1 MPGEYPAYSGKRER
15 SVRYKVNNRG
25 DAALAPWSRVLADSQ
40 LALALQHR
48 RRPSHSDVQT
58 RSARRHRRTPRKVVT
73 ARLVAGS
80 GSAVGW
86 MSHRRS
92 PHPPLVCRTPL
103 PHLPRGTS
111 PLARSIGMRR
121 SPPRTVGSAEF
132 MRTGSCAHSV
142 FAIRPVPGGCVTCMT
157 ATVRVELAA
166 RTDFAPA
173 LDAAVTW
180 PPRSPRAWV
189 LIVPAATAPACG
201 SRKDA

>member
-1 MPGEYPAYSGKRER
+1 
-15 SVRYKVNNRG
+15 
-25 DAALAPWSRVLADSQ
+25 
-40 LALALQHR
+40 
-48 RRPSHSDVQT
+48 
-58 RSARRHRRTPRKVVT
+58 
-73 ARLVAGS
+73 
-80 GSAVGW
+80 
-86 MSHRRS
+86 
-92 PHPPLVCRTPL
+92 
-103 PHLPRGTS
+103 
-111 PLARSIGMRR
+111 
-121 SPPRTVGSAEF
+121 